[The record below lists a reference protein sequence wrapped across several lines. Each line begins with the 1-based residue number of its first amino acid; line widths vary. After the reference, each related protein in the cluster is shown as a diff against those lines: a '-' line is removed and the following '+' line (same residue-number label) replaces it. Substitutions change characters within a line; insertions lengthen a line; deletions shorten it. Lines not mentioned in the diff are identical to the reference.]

1 MGNKIL
7 IADDDSRINELLQE
21 IFTTEGYE
29 VIAAYDGEE
38 AIRCLEED
46 ADIALLVLDVMM
58 PKLDGWDVLEY
69 VRQQF
74 DVKILMLTA
83 LTDEADEVRG
93 LRGGAD
99 DYVAKPFRRAA
110 LLERAKRL
118 IQERQLHQE
127 ACLSCGDLRV
137 SRTECKVYRKE
148 EELKLTLKEYQLLLL
163 LMQNRKMVLSRAVIL
178 DKIWGM
184 DYEGND
190 RTVDTH
196 IKMLRQSIGEYGNKI
211 RTIRGMGYSFEGEVE
226 EC

>member
-46 ADIALLVLDVMM
+46 ADVALLVLDVMM

-83 LTDEADEVRG
+83 LTGEADEVRG

-118 IQERQLHQE
+118 IQERQQHLGVS
-127 ACLSCGDLRV
+127 LSCGDLHV
-137 SRTECKVYRKE
+137 SQTECKVYRKE

-196 IKMLRQSIGEYGNKI
+196 IKMLRQSIGEYGNHI